1 MEKHDKVFKEKSI
14 KLKDI
19 IKQNTKSEFLYD
31 SLDDN
36 KDYEKA
42 NDTIDFLPS

>member
-1 MEKHDKVFKEKSI
+1 MEKQEKVFKEKSI
-14 KLKDI
+14 KLKDV
-19 IKQNTKSEFLYD
+19 IKQRDKLKSVYD

-42 NDTIDFLPS
+42 NDSIDFLPS